1 MGLGGGKKE
10 RKKERKKVRKK
21 DDQGKEKEEGMTS
34 PIGTSVA
41 GGLHCG
47 SAMGGERACRTGTVA
62 AGGGGDGSAVLA
74 PRILAITMGTVIL
87 A

>member
-1 MGLGGGKKE
+1 MEGRKKE

-62 AGGGGDGSAVLA
+62 AGGVDGSAVLA